1 MRLPSLNITR
11 RRSEK
16 HISNSKDSGVSEEN
30 IRLSLLFF
38 IVVSLLVVVSGLIAF
53 FISVRGEEET
63 LVPNVVSA
71 DLLVGINKLQEK
83 DIESKLKNLGY
94 IN

>member
-16 HISNSKDSGVSEEN
+16 HISNSKDSGMSEEN

-38 IVVSLLVVVSGLIAF
+38 IIWRLPARIYL
-53 FISVRGEEET
+53 
-63 LVPNVVSA
+63 
-71 DLLVGINKLQEK
+71 
-83 DIESKLKNLGY
+83 
-94 IN
+94 